1 MDVAKFNQEL
11 AKRVSKAQS
20 FEKSNNIKSAIDSWV
35 SIADLVLT
43 VSKTPNLPFS
53 YKSMLL
59 KKSEQILEHVKLL
72 QSKIVKK
79 PKKIEQPKPIQRDI
93 SEVKKEKSVDKK
105 GEILH
110 PKEKKSEFENIPEG
124 VKEIEASKDFKIIT
138 PHDEA
143 YLDKLL
149 SLHDEQDITKTS
161 PKDIPSR
168 NEEKSFCFACGAEV
182 SPNTH
187 VCPQCGTKLTS

>member
-1 MDVAKFNQEL
+1 MDIAKFNQEL
-11 AKRVSKAQS
+11 AKRVSKARS

-53 YKSMLL
+53 YKSMLIT
-59 KKSEQILEHVKLL
+59 KSEQILEHVKLL
-72 QSKIVKK
+72 KSKIVKK
-79 PKKIEQPKPIQRDI
+79 PKKVEHPKPIEPII
-93 SEVKKEKSVDKK
+93 SEVKKEKTVEKEADIPK
-105 GEILH
+105 
-110 PKEKKSEFENIPEG
+110 PKEKSEFENIPEG

-149 SLHDEQDITKTS
+149 TMHNENDMTS
-161 PKDIPSR
+161 INPKDIPTR

-182 SPNTH
+182 SPNAR
-187 VCPQCGTKLTS
+187 VCPQCGTKLR

>member
-20 FEKSNNIKSAIDSWV
+20 FEKSNDIKNAIDTWV
-35 SIADLVLT
+35 SIADLVLR

-53 YKSMLL
+53 YKSMLIQ
-59 KKSEQILEHVKLL
+59 KSEQILEHIKLL
-72 QSKIVKK
+72 QGKIVKK
-79 PKKIEQPKPIQRDI
+79 PKKIEQPKPIQKEI
-93 SEVKKEKSVDKK
+93 SEVKKERSVEKK
-105 GEILH
+105 GEISQ
-110 PKEKKSEFENIPEG
+110 PTQKKSEFDNIPKG
-124 VKEIEASKDFKIIT
+124 FKEIEAPKDFKIVT

-149 SLHDEQDITKTS
+149 SMHDENDMIKTS
-161 PKDIPSR
+161 PKEIPKR

-182 SPNTH
+182 SPNAR
-187 VCPQCGTKLTS
+187 VCPQCGTKLT

>member
-1 MDVAKFNQEL
+1 MDIAKFNQEL

-20 FEKSNNIKSAIDSWV
+20 YEKTNNITSAIDTWV

-53 YKSMLL
+53 YKSMLI

-72 QSKIVKK
+72 KSKIVKK
-79 PKKIEQPKPIQRDI
+79 PKKIEPPQPIEPDL
-93 SEVKKEKSVDKK
+93 SEIKKEKRVETKSDVSKS
-105 GEILH
+105 
-110 PKEKKSEFENIPEG
+110 KEKKSEFQNIPEG
-124 VKEIEASKDFKIIT
+124 FKEIKVSKDFKIIT

-149 SLHDEQDITKTS
+149 SIHDNDMTNTS
-161 PKDIPSR
+161 PKEIPTR
-168 NEEKSFCFACGAEV
+168 NEDKTFCFACGAEV
-182 SPNTH
+182 SPNAR
-187 VCPQCGTKLTS
+187 VCPQCGTNLS